1 MATSSLWRTWL
12 QAQDVYAPELENAKA
27 IGETL
32 KDFEESLLTDKSA
45 IWSIHADRSTR
56 KVTSGQV
63 SYSQIA
69 AITRGHE
76 LERGSHRLFFINRFL
91 NRDESAPE
99 PEDAHK
105 LQISGEAL
113 RELASRYF
121 MPASFM
127 HALSRYYF
135 PQGRGFRRYESTRP
149 ARLWN
154 QWYFLPFRVQ
164 VPCTDEQRSHAAS
177 STGSNQ
183 MNPFHYLHLAD
194 EKVDIRGSQIA
205 VYLCHDE
212 QEDNST
218 VIACNF
224 MHGRWPKVV
233 EEPQTRI
240 LEALENPNVPNDP
253 MYVHLVFFTTV
264 VRWWNNALHSVNE
277 QLIAYER
284 RLQEE
289 IDDESTTNDFYNA
302 ISRALHAAAAHVHR
316 YGVELESLDDTCSE
330 IARVFATIHGETCAS
345 LVGIDHVKS
354 QLRATIAFQREQ
366 EKKIQNILALVS
378 LQHLQKI

>member
-1 MATSSLWRTWL
+1 
-12 QAQDVYAPELENAKA
+12 
-27 IGETL
+27 
-32 KDFEESLLTDKSA
+32 
-45 IWSIHADRSTR
+45 
-56 KVTSGQV
+56 
-63 SYSQIA
+63 
-69 AITRGHE
+69 
-76 LERGSHRLFFINRFL
+76 
-91 NRDESAPE
+91 
-99 PEDAHK
+99 
-105 LQISGEAL
+105 
-113 RELASRYF
+113 
-121 MPASFM
+121 
-127 HALSRYYF
+127 
-135 PQGRGFRRYESTRP
+135 
-149 ARLWN
+149 
-154 QWYFLPFRVQ
+154 VQ